1 MDDGRVTKSEGILGP
16 RRAAFLHRP
25 TSLLDLA
32 RMLAPVAGLVVV
44 AVFLFVLAGQAG
56 SLRDFSWR
64 IAPQFLIAA
73 ALIAVA
79 RGPTVVY
86 PWWRIVR
93 ASGSPLP
100 WGRAV
105 RLYFHSGLARYL
117 PGQWWFVLGRA
128 YLAEREG
135 VRAAVT
141 ASSTAIETVMLTGS
155 ALAVAFTGL
164 ATVPAWRSSVT
175 PYVLALVPAAA
186 LALLVSPPLVSRLA
200 NQALRLAG
208 REGLSISLP
217 VTETARVLLGCL
229 ANWLLYGL
237 IALFLLAGLSGGDHL
252 SQAPAVI
259 GIFAASVLGG
269 SIGLLVPQG
278 IGIREGVLV
287 YLLSSLLGVPV
298 PAAIAVAALTRLF
311 AMGAEGLW
319 ALAGLKM

>member
-1 MDDGRVTKSEGILGP
+1 MDERVSK
-16 RRAAFLHRP
+16 RRSYLHRP
-25 TSLLDLA
+25 SSLLDLA
-32 RMLAPVAGLVVV
+32 RMLSPLVGIVVV
-44 AVFLFVLAGQAG
+44 AAFLVVLAGQAG
-56 SLRDFSWR
+56 SLRDYSWR
-64 IAPQFLIAA
+64 IAPPFLFAA
-73 ALIAVA
+73 ALAALV
-79 RGPTVVY
+79 RGVPLVY

-93 ASGSPLP
+93 SSGSPLP
-100 WGRAV
+100 WRRAV

-117 PGQWWFVLGRA
+117 PGQWWFVLGRT

-155 ALAVAFTGL
+155 ALAVALMGL
-164 ATVPAWRSSVT
+164 ATVPAWRNTAT
-175 PYVLALVPAAA
+175 PYVFALVPAAS
-186 LALLVSPPLVSRLA
+186 LALLISPRLVSWLS

-208 REGLSISLP
+208 REALSISLP
-217 VTETARVLLGCL
+217 ARETARVLLGCL

-237 IALFLLAGLSGGDHL
+237 IALFILAGLSGGDHL
-252 SQAPAVI
+252 SQAPAVV

-269 SIGLLVPQG
+269 SIGILVPQG

-287 YLLSSLLGVPV
+287 YLLSSLLGIAVPV
-298 PAAIAVAALTRLF
+298 AIAVAALTRLF

>member
-1 MDDGRVTKSEGILGP
+1 MVATAP
-16 RRAAFLHRP
+16 RSSAMK
-25 TSLLDLA
+25 LA
-32 RMLAPVAGLVVV
+32 RRVSPLLGVVV
-44 AVFLFVLAGQAG
+44 VGAFVVVLAGQVG
-56 SLRDFSWR
+56 SIREYSWQL
-64 IAPQFLIAA
+64 APQFLALAAVA
-73 ALIAVA
+73 ALA
-79 RGPTVVY
+79 RGAPMVY

-93 ASGSPLP
+93 ASGSGLP

-155 ALAVAFTGL
+155 ALAVASLGL
-164 ATVPAWRSSVT
+164 ATAPRWSSAVA
-175 PYVLALVPAAA
+175 PYVLLLVPATA
-186 LALLVSPPLVSRLA
+186 LALLLSPPLVSRLA
-200 NQALRLAG
+200 DLALRLA
-208 REGLSISLP
+208 RRDAHAIRLSAG
-217 VTETARVLLGCL
+217 ETARVLVGCL

-237 IALFLLAGLSGGDHL
+237 VALFLLAGLTGGEHL
-252 SQAPAVI
+252 SQAAAVV

-298 PAAIAVAALTRLF
+298 PVAVAVAALTRLF